1 MDPNIGGGRGGVGGT
16 FFNPKESPN
25 SSNSQK
31 DSGWDVK
38 ERAAL
43 YTKKLNY
50 VTEIRKARK

>member
-1 MDPNIGGGRGGVGGT
+1 MAGEGGGAGGT

-31 DSGWDVK
+31 DSGGDVK